1 MNASAHAASSGVPP
15 ALPSRGAAASA
26 AARSARRA
34 LAPALKGTL
43 FSTAGLL
50 SAAGAAL
57 AGFLLTWVLTR
68 AMPPLP
74 GVGGSGAPGA
84 IAGAFLLNLALIGV
98 QLACLPL
105 DPPDG
110 WGWDWVRAWLR
121 GTELAVAAFLG
132 LWAAPGNGVAFQTAG
147 TLMALTAA
155 QGAALC
161 GGMALAALLAGRFRR
176 AGRML
181 AALLFALAATGLFW
195 SRPVLYALQKSS
207 PAVYESATQAVVSLG
222 PVTGVA
228 AVWDADPAGF
238 NLIKSRQT
246 YEIWIGANFLAYPVL
261 WPGAA
266 RPAGGGMTAPGLI
279 LGLLLWGLVL
289 AAGSDYLGFVK
300 QEARAAQPVS
310 GFEFKVPS

>member
-1 MNASAHAASSGVPP
+1 VNASAHAASSGVPP
-15 ALPSRGAAASA
+15 PLLSRGALCRA

-43 FSTAGLL
+43 FSAAGLL

-57 AGFLLTWVLTR
+57 AGFLLTWILAR

-74 GVGGSGAPGA
+74 GVGGAAPGA
-84 IAGAFLLNLALIGV
+84 IAGAFLLNLVLLGI

-105 DPPDG
+105 DPAG
-110 WGWDWVRAWLR
+110 GGGWDWVRGWLR
-121 GTELAVAAFLG
+121 GTELTVAAFLG

-155 QGAALC
+155 QCAGLC
-161 GGMALAALLAGRFRR
+161 GGMVLAALLAGRFRR

-181 AALLFALAATGLFW
+181 AALLFAFAATGLFW
-195 SRPVLYALQKSS
+195 SRPVLYALQRSS

-261 WPGAA
+261 WPGPA
-266 RPAGGGMTAPGLI
+266 RPAGGGMIAPGLI

-300 QEARAAQPVS
+300 QEARA
-310 GFEFKVPS
+310 VPGG